1 MNGDSLLN
9 ELRPLVL
16 NVYIGDLIHVLPVEL
31 EALNRL
37 NKGRSY
43 QEKVGV
49 IRVDWGTWG
58 HLHFWGRTELDAT
71 FIFTIRSLRLRI
83 WDCFIHWLFI
93 GFKLLDLHDVIPI
106 FALLACHVHAV
117 YIILI
122 VLVIYILVGVLP
134 YLFTIRLLEPFACS
148 EVKVCAWLSWNI

>member
-1 MNGDSLLN
+1 MFAPLVNGDSLLN

-49 IRVDWGTWG
+49 IRVDWGT
-58 HLHFWGRTELDAT
+58 
-71 FIFTIRSLRLRI
+71 
-83 WDCFIHWLFI
+83 
-93 GFKLLDLHDVIPI
+93 
-106 FALLACHVHAV
+106 
-117 YIILI
+117 
-122 VLVIYILVGVLP
+122 
-134 YLFTIRLLEPFACS
+134 
-148 EVKVCAWLSWNI
+148 